1 MSFIHLNGKL
11 LDRDTATIPLDD
23 RGFYFGDGVY
33 EVVRVVDG
41 RVFAA
46 DAHRVRLETSLREIA
61 IETPAALLDG
71 GMEALC
77 RGMVEANGHTAGHA
91 TVYLQ
96 VTRGA
101 APRTHGFPPPGTPPT
116 VFASSAPFE
125 IPRRVRAE
133 GAAAITL
140 PDIRWS
146 RCDIKSINLLPN
158 VLAKQSAVEAGAFE
172 ALLVRDGKLTE
183 GASSNLFGV
192 VDGELRTFPLCN
204 LILGGITRAILLELA
219 AEAGIAVVEEPL
231 SIQDLA
237 RVDELFVT
245 GTTTDVQPL
254 ITVDGRSIGDGRPG
268 PVTLTLQE
276 ALERRMTG

>member
-1 MSFIHLNGKL
+1 M

-101 APRTHGFPPPGTPPT
+101 APRTHGFPPPGTSPT

-133 GAAAITL
+133 
-140 PDIRWS
+140 
-146 RCDIKSINLLPN
+146 
-158 VLAKQSAVEAGAFE
+158 
-172 ALLVRDGKLTE
+172 
-183 GASSNLFGV
+183 
-192 VDGELRTFPLCN
+192 
-204 LILGGITRAILLELA
+204 
-219 AEAGIAVVEEPL
+219 
-231 SIQDLA
+231 
-237 RVDELFVT
+237 
-245 GTTTDVQPL
+245 
-254 ITVDGRSIGDGRPG
+254 
-268 PVTLTLQE
+268 
-276 ALERRMTG
+276 

>member
-1 MSFIHLNGKL
+1 MSFVHLNGML
-11 LDRDTATIPLDD
+11 LDGSVATIPLDD
-23 RGFYFGDGVY
+23 RGFYFGDGAY

-41 RVFAA
+41 RAFAA
-46 DAHRVRLETSLREIA
+46 DAHQVRLERSLREIS
-61 IETPAALLDG
+61 IEAPAALLDG

-77 RGMVEANGHTAGHA
+77 HRIVEANGHTAGHA

-116 VFASSAPFE
+116 VFASSARFE
-125 IPRRVRAE
+125 IPRRLREE

-140 PDIRWS
+140 PDIRWT
-146 RCDIKSINLLPN
+146 RCDIKSINLLAN

-172 ALLVRDGKLTE
+172 ALFVREGKLTE

-192 VDGELRTFPLCN
+192 VDGVLRTFPLGN
-204 LILGGITRAILLELA
+204 LILGGITRAIVLELA
-219 AEAGIAVVEEPL
+219 AEAGIAVAEEPL
-231 SIQDLA
+231 STGDLA
-237 RVDELFVT
+237 QVDELFVT

-254 ITVDGRSIGDGRPG
+254 VAVDGWSIGDGHPG
-268 PVTLTLQE
+268 PVTLHLQE
-276 ALERRMTG
+276 ALELRMTG